1 MKDPNNP
8 ESAASAETLPVP
20 ATRAQVPARVEAGEP
35 AATTGPEWL
44 GTTEA
49 ARRLGITTRT
59 LYRFIDQG
67 KLAAYRFGP
76 GHTAEARATSTPTSS
91 RAGSPPAP
99 SPTSTRTDPIGR
111 PPASRV
117 GRRAPGGADQRLIS

>member
-1 MKDPNNP
+1 MKDPKTT

-20 ATRAQVPARVEAGEP
+20 ATRAQVPARVEAEEP

-67 KLAAYRFGP
+67 KLAAYRFG
-76 GHTAEARATSTPTSS
+76 
-91 RAGSPPAP
+91 
-99 SPTSTRTDPIGR
+99 
-111 PPASRV
+111 RV
-117 GRRAPGGADQRLIS
+117 IRLKQGDVDTYIESCRIAPGTIAHLYPD